1 MTEFDSY
8 QSPFSWRYSSP
19 EMRKIW
25 SETNK
30 RLLWRKL
37 WVCLAEVEAE
47 FDLVK
52 PEQLADLKKNAEKID
67 IKKSL
72 AFESVNH
79 HDLMA
84 EVKTFASQ
92 CKVGGGIIHLGAT
105 SMDIKDN
112 ADILQIAEA
121 LDLLIKE
128 TKALLQIL
136 GEKIQTYAETP
147 CIAFTHLQPA
157 EPTTYGY
164 RFANYAQDIL
174 ADLTH
179 LKEIQSG
186 LQGKGFKGAVGTS
199 ASYAELVG
207 QENVER
213 FEARISKVLGLQFY
227 PIATQTY
234 TRMQDYH
241 ISSVLAGLGA
251 SIYKIAFDLRLLQSQ
266 PFGETSEPFGDK
278 QVGSSAMPFKRNP
291 IQLEKIDSLAR
302 SLSVLPQIAWQ
313 NAANSILERTLDDSA
328 NRRTTIPEAFLI
340 CDEIIQSLTDV
351 FKGFTI
357 NIKKVESNLDIYA
370 PFANT
375 ERLMMSLVKNGANRQ
390 NIHEALREYSMQAWK
405 AIQSG
410 KANPLINLVATDA
423 DFQRFLTSGIIEKL
437 MSSSAY
443 IGLAAT
449 RAGKL
454 SQEITTI
461 INNTN

>member
-8 QSPFSWRYSSP
+8 QSPFSWRYASP
-19 EMRKIW
+19 EMRQIW

-47 FDLVK
+47 FGLVK
-52 PEQLADLKKNAEKID
+52 PEQLADLKKNSEKID

-72 AFESVNH
+72 AHEAVSH

-84 EVKTFASQ
+84 EVKTYTGQ
-92 CKVGGGIIHLGAT
+92 CKVGGGIIHMGAT

-112 ADILQIAEA
+112 AEVLQISQA

-128 TKALLQIL
+128 TKALLQAL
-136 GEKIQTYAETP
+136 NEKILTYAETP

-164 RFANYAQDIL
+164 RFANYTQDIL
-174 ADLTH
+174 ADL
-179 LKEIQSG
+179 KRIMQVRSG
-186 LQGKGFKGAVGTS
+186 LLGKGFKGAVGNS
-199 ASYAELVG
+199 ASFTELIG
-207 QENVER
+207 QENVDR
-213 FEARISKVLGLQFY
+213 FEARASEVLGLPFY
-227 PIATQTY
+227 PVATQTS
-234 TRMQDYH
+234 TRMQDFH
-241 ISSVLAGLGA
+241 ISSMLAGLGA

-313 NAANSILERTLDDSA
+313 NAANSLLERTLDDSA
-328 NRRTTIPEAFLI
+328 NRRSNIPETFLI
-340 CDEIIQSLTDV
+340 CDEILRSLTDV
-351 FKGFTI
+351 ISGLSI
-357 NIKKVESNLDIYA
+357 NLHQVEANLATFA

-375 ERLMMSLVKNGANRQ
+375 ERLMMELVKSGADRQ
-390 NIHEALREYSMQAWK
+390 KIHELLREYSMQAWR
-405 AIQSG
+405 AVQTG
-410 KANPLINLVATDA
+410 KDNPLIRLVTA
-423 DFQRFLTSGIIEKL
+423 DGEFQKFLTPAKIEKL
-437 MSSSAY
+437 MNSSAY
-443 IGLAAT
+443 TGLAAT
-449 RAGKL
+449 RAGKF
-454 SQEITTI
+454 SQEITVFI
-461 INNTN
+461 SDNK

>member
-1 MTEFDSY
+1 MADFDSY
-8 QSPFSWRYSSP
+8 QSPFSWRYASP

-37 WVCLAEVEAE
+37 WVSLAEVEAE
-47 FDLVK
+47 FGLVL
-52 PEQLADLKKNAEKID
+52 PEQLADLKKNAKKID

-72 AFESVNH
+72 AHEAVSH

-84 EVKTFASQ
+84 EVKTFAGQ
-92 CKVGGGIIHLGAT
+92 CKVGGGIIHMGAT

-112 ADILQIAEA
+112 ADVLQIAQA
-121 LDLLIKE
+121 LNMLIDE
-128 TKALLQIL
+128 TKKLVLAID
-136 GEKIQTYAETP
+136 EKIRAFAETP

-174 ADLTH
+174 DDLKR
-179 LKEIQSG
+179 LKEIRSG
-186 LQGKGFKGAVGTS
+186 LLGKGFKGAVGTS

-213 FEARISKVLGLQFY
+213 FESRISQVLGLPFY
-227 PIATQTY
+227 PVATQTY
-234 TRMQDYH
+234 TRMQDFH

-266 PFGETSEPFGDK
+266 PFGETSEPFGEK

-340 CDEIIQSLTDV
+340 CDEIIYSLTDV
-351 FKGFTI
+351 FNGLTI
-357 NIKKVESNLDIYA
+357 NLHQVESNLSTYA

-375 ERLMMSLVKNGANRQ
+375 ERLMMALVKAGADRQ
-390 NIHEALREYSMQAWK
+390 KVHESLRLHSMQAW
-405 AIQSG
+405 QSVQAG
-410 KANPLINLVATDA
+410 KDNPLISLISTDIE
-423 DFQRFLTSGIIEKL
+423 FQKYLSPGKIEKL

-443 IGLAAT
+443 IGLAAS
-449 RAGKL
+449 RAGKF
-454 SQEITTI
+454 SQDIAIVISE
-461 INNTN
+461 NK

>member
-1 MTEFDSY
+1 MSEFDSY
-8 QSPFSWRYSSP
+8 QSPFSWRYASP

-37 WVCLAEVEAE
+37 WVCLAEIEAE
-47 FDLVK
+47 FGLVK

-72 AFESVNH
+72 AHEAINH

-92 CKVGGGIIHLGAT
+92 CKIGGGIIHMGAT

-112 ADILQIAEA
+112 AEVLQIAQA
-121 LDLLIKE
+121 IDMLIEE
-128 TKALLQIL
+128 TKTLLQAMN
-136 GEKIQTYAETP
+136 EKILAYAETP

-164 RFANYAQDIL
+164 RFANHAQDIL
-174 ADLTH
+174 ADLKR
-179 LKEIQSG
+179 LKEIRSG
-186 LQGKGFKGAVGTS
+186 LLGKGFKGAVGTS
-199 ASYAELVG
+199 ASFAELVG
-207 QENVER
+207 AENVER
-213 FEARISKVLGLQFY
+213 FESRFSQILGLPFY
-227 PIATQTY
+227 PVATQTY
-234 TRMQDYH
+234 TRMQDFH

-266 PFGETSEPFGDK
+266 PFGETAEPFGEK

-340 CDEIIQSLTDV
+340 CDEILRSLTAV
-351 FKGFTI
+351 FTGLTI
-357 NIKKVESNLDIYA
+357 NLRQVEANLATYA

-375 ERLMMSLVKNGANRQ
+375 ERLMMALVKAGADRQ
-390 NIHEALREYSMQAWK
+390 KIHETLRQHSMQAWQIVQ
-405 AIQSG
+405 AG
-410 KANPLINLVATDA
+410 KANPLISLASSDTE
-423 DFQRFLTSGIIEKL
+423 FQKFLSSGKMEKL

-454 SQEITTI
+454 SQDITTYI
-461 INNTN
+461 SENI

>member
-1 MTEFDSY
+1 MDEFDSY
-8 QSPFSWRYSSP
+8 QSPFSWRYASP

-47 FDLVK
+47 FGLVK
-52 PEQLADLKKNAEKID
+52 PEQLADLKKNVEKID

-72 AFESVNH
+72 AHEAVSH

-84 EVKTFASQ
+84 EVKTYASQ

-112 ADILQIAEA
+112 ADVLQIAQA
-121 LDLLIKE
+121 LDMLIDE
-128 TKALLQIL
+128 TKALLLAID
-136 GEKIQTYAETP
+136 EKIQTYAETP

-174 ADLTH
+174 ADLIR
-179 LKEIQSG
+179 LREIRSG
-186 LQGKGFKGAVGTS
+186 LMGKGFKGAVGTS

-213 FEARISKVLGLQFY
+213 FESRISQVLGLPFY
-227 PIATQTY
+227 PVTTQTY
-234 TRMQDYH
+234 TRMQDFH
-241 ISSVLAGLGA
+241 ISSVLSGLGA

-266 PFGETSEPFGDK
+266 PFGETSEPFGEK

-340 CDEIIQSLTDV
+340 CDEIIHSLTDV
-351 FKGFTI
+351 FSGLKI
-357 NIKKVESNLDIYA
+357 NLRQVETNLATYA

-375 ERLMMSLVKNGANRQ
+375 ERLMMTLVKAGADRQ
-390 NIHEALREYSMQAWK
+390 KVHESLRLHSMQAWQ
-405 AIQSG
+405 AVQAG
-410 KANPLINLVATDA
+410 KLNPLISLVSA
-423 DFQRFLTSGIIEKL
+423 DIEFQKYLSPSKIGKL

-443 IGLAAT
+443 IGQAAS
-449 RAGKL
+449 RAGKF
-454 SQEITTI
+454 SKDIAIVISE
-461 INNTN
+461 NK